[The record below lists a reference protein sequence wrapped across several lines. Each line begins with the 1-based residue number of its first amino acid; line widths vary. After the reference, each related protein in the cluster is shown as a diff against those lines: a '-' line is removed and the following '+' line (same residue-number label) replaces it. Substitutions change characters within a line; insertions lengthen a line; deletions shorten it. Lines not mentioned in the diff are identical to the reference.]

1 MTDCIFCQ
9 IARHESPAHTF
20 WEDDKHLAFLNI
32 YPNTA
37 GATVVITKEHY
48 PSYIA
53 DASEEVVKDFFLAV
67 TRVAKHL
74 DQKLEDVGR
83 TGIVFEGM
91 GIDHLHAKLFPM
103 HRTKDVAT
111 KWRAFPKP
119 EIDRYFEKYE
129 GYLSSHSSRERADDE
144 ELKKSAE
151 KLREKLLKS

>member
-9 IARHESPAHTF
+9 IAHHESPAHIF
-20 WEDDKHLAFLNI
+20 WEDDNHLAFLNI
-32 YPNTA
+32 FPNTE

-53 DASEEVVKDFFLAV
+53 DAPEEVAKDFFLAA
-67 TRVAKHL
+67 TRVAKLL

-91 GIDHLHAKLFPM
+91 GINHLHAKLFPM
-103 HRTKDVAT
+103 HGTKDVAT

-129 GYLSSHSSRERADDE
+129 GYLSSHSSHAKAGDKELE
-144 ELKKSAE
+144 EITK
-151 KLREKLLKS
+151 KLRG